1 MSQALLFKKRRRRE
15 FSGVQEGKRNYGFV
29 ANVHGPSW
37 FWSGCAL
44 RAPSSVVSSH
54 ASQTRCLTEK
64 RALAATSRGLEASGC
79 WWVSRTQGGGDTILC
94 LPHLDPHGHILS
106 FLMVFHPLHECNRC
120 NWTAWPSA
128 DATPQ
133 TWEVKEKA
141 PKYTHTD
148 GDWKKRK
155 YKAERGKEMLAW
167 KQADMI
173 TQIQSLRRKC
183 CFSCCQDD

>member
-79 WWVSRTQGGGDTILC
+79 CGGLAALKGGLTLSSAFRIWILTATFSHSLWFFTLFMNVTAVIGRRDPVQTPRHRLGRSKRRLQNTHTRMATERKESTKQNGEKRC
-94 LPHLDPHGHILS
+94 LHG
-106 FLMVFHPLHECNRC
+106 NK
-120 NWTAWPSA
+120 
-128 DATPQ
+128 Q
-133 TWEVKEKA
+133 TWLL
-141 PKYTHTD
+141 KYSH
-148 GDWKKRK
+148 
-155 YKAERGKEMLAW
+155 
-167 KQADMI
+167 
-173 TQIQSLRRKC
+173 
-183 CFSCCQDD
+183 